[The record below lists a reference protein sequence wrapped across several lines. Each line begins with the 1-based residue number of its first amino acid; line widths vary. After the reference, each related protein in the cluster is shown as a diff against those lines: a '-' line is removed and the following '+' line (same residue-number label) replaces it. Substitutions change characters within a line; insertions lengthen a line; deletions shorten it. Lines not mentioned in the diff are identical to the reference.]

1 MSTGQVVWCLVVFAV
16 AAFVQSLGGFGF
28 SLFAVPL
35 MALAI
40 SLPDAVVA
48 GSIASLAN
56 VAVLALRSLAHVEW
70 SVVRRFN
77 MPALFGMPFGLWV
90 LVHVD
95 ESTLKVGLGAVILVL
110 IIVLMRARANA
121 RPRPLVEMLAG
132 WSSGLLATSTSTNGP
147 PLVFAAQLRGMHPEQ
162 FRATLSFT
170 FALQGSLSLVALLV
184 AGEASREAVLVALW
198 GLPLVAGGPRVGGGP
213 RAAPCRS
220 ACQPHSGRSPRG
232 LSGGLCA
239 ALYRLCRATARAM
252 GKTRAQPAGLP
263 CADD

>member
-77 MPALFGMPFGLWV
+77 VPALFGMPFGLWV

-121 RPRPLVEMLAG
+121 RPRPLVEMVAG

-170 FALQGSLSLVALLV
+170 FALQGSVSLVAFFV

-198 GLPLVAGGPRVGGGP
+198 GLPLVAGGQWLGVRTRPRVQGDYFT
-213 RAAPCRS
+213 RLVYVLL
-220 ACQPHSGRSPRG
+220 G
-232 LSGGLCA
+232 LSALSVSWSGLF
-239 ALYRLCRATARAM
+239 
-252 GKTRAQPAGLP
+252 G
-263 CADD
+263 